1 MRKVDVKIYI
11 KAICDKFVL
20 IFIYIKKKQTLFL
33 IFIEN
38 FQLTTI
44 IQLLLK
50 IN

>member
-1 MRKVDVKIYI
+1 MRKIDVKIYI

-20 IFIYIKKKQTLFL
+20 IFIYIKKQTLFL